1 MRILLSYFFFACSLL
16 IPSWAKLKNYPN
28 ILLITADDLGWNSLG
43 CTGNSLTG
51 ISPHLDNLAREGILI
66 ENCHIA
72 TPICGPS
79 RHALYTG
86 QFPHRTGYLGHGKQP
101 PRWWLKLKRKPVK
114 KSITSVLHDYGYMTG
129 LIGKHGTD
137 WCSFSTSPAGRN
149 EDTGMGRNPEKYYT
163 FAREFMDQANKEG
176 KPFFLSANAHDP
188 HRFWARHRD
197 ETNAWIKA
205 MMGTVNWRPFENG
218 KPYPDPLTQFAPKD
232 CPIPDSYPEAPFLR
246 SELAKYYDSVNRMDQ
261 VVGELLNALEKTGL
275 DQNTIVIF
283 LSDHGLAWDMS
294 KWSLY
299 PAGTKTPLIIRW
311 PNKIEPTQYNRN
323 SLVSVVDLAPT
334 IVEMCGLP
342 PMEGV
347 DGKSFLSLLCG
358 AGTRWERTE
367 AFSCFNYMNND
378 AELDRMVAS
387 YSPDL
392 YRKIDQYR
400 PSRALSSIKF
410 NYIWNG
416 WADGNA
422 SLPRSMLGE
431 FANFLRGNSEGS
443 EQYADRLNF
452 INHRIV
458 EELYDLRKDP
468 GCLNNLA
475 DNKDSQ
481 YLMKEFRTKM
491 VNFLRKTQDHELG
504 NYLTFLD
511 TQKKIITPQSEK
523 TFNHIREK

>member
-1 MRILLSYFFFACSLL
+1 MFLSEKKYVRILLSYFFFACSLL
-16 IPSWAKLKNYPN
+16 ITSWAKLKKYPN

-101 PRWWLKLKRKPVK
+101 PRWWLELKRKPVK
-114 KSITSVLHDYGYMTG
+114 KSITSVLHDYGYVTG

-137 WCSFSTSPAGRN
+137 WCSFSTSPAGSN
-149 EDTGMGRNPEKYYT
+149 VDTGMGRNPEKYFT
-163 FAREFMDQANKEG
+163 FAREFMDQTNKEG

-188 HRFWARHRD
+188 HRYWARHRD

-205 MMGTVNWRPFENG
+205 MMGTANWRPFENG

-261 VVGELLNALEKTGL
+261 VVGELLHALEETGL

-311 PNKIEPTQYNRN
+311 PNKIEPTQYNQK

-392 YRKIDQYR
+392 YRKMDQYR

-416 WADGNA
+416 WADGNT
-422 SLPRSMLGE
+422 SLPRSMLGD
-431 FANFLRGNSEGS
+431 FANFLRGNSERS

-475 DNKDSQ
+475 GNKNSHNV
-481 YLMKEFRTKM
+481 MKEFRTKM
-491 VNFLRKTQDHELG
+491 ANFLRKTQDHELG

-511 TQKKIITPQSEK
+511 TRQKS
-523 TFNHIREK
+523 NHSPE

>member
-1 MRILLSYFFFACSLL
+1 MFLSEKKYVRILLSYFFFACSLL
-16 IPSWAKLKNYPN
+16 ITSWAKLKKYPN

-101 PRWWLKLKRKPVK
+101 PRWWLELKRIPVK
-114 KSITSVLHDYGYMTG
+114 KSITSVLHDYGYVTG

-137 WCSFSTSPAGRN
+137 WCSFSTSPAGSN
-149 EDTGMGRNPEKYYT
+149 VDTGMGRNPEKYFT
-163 FAREFMDQANKEG
+163 FAREFMDQTNKEG

-188 HRFWARHRD
+188 HRYWARHRD
-197 ETNAWIKA
+197 ETNTWIKA
-205 MMGTVNWRPFENG
+205 MMGTANWRPFENG

-261 VVGELLNALEKTGL
+261 VVGELLHALEETGL

-311 PNKIEPTQYNRN
+311 PNKIEPTQYNQK

-334 IVEMCGLP
+334 IAEMCGLP

-392 YRKIDQYR
+392 YRKMDQYR

-416 WADGNA
+416 WADGNT
-422 SLPRSMLGE
+422 SLPRSMLGD
-431 FANFLRGNSEGS
+431 FANFLRGNSERS

-475 DNKDSQ
+475 GNKNSHNV
-481 YLMKEFRTKM
+481 MKEFRTKM
-491 VNFLRKTQDHELG
+491 ANFLRKTQDHELG

-511 TQKKIITPQSEK
+511 TRQKS
-523 TFNHIREK
+523 NHSPE

>member
-1 MRILLSYFFFACSLL
+1 MKILLSYFFFAFCFL
-16 IPSWAKLKNYPN
+16 IPSGAKLKNVPN

-51 ISPHLDNLAREGILI
+51 ISPHLDKLAHEGILI

-79 RHALYTG
+79 RYALYTG
-86 QFPHRTGYLGHGKQP
+86 QFPHRTGYLGHGQQP
-101 PRWWLKLKRKPVK
+101 PRWWHELNRNPVK
-114 KSITSVLHDYGYMTG
+114 KSITSVLHDFGYLTG

-137 WCSFSTSPAGRN
+137 WCSFSTSPAGSN
-149 EDTGMGRNPEKYYT
+149 EDTGMGRNPEKYFT
-163 FAREFMDQANKEG
+163 FAREFMDQAKKEN

-205 MMGTVNWRPFENG
+205 MMGPAQWRPLENG
-218 KPYPDPLTQFAPKD
+218 KPYPDPLTQFDPKD
-232 CPIPDSYPEAPFLR
+232 CPIPASYPEIPFLR
-246 SELAKYYDSVNRMDQ
+246 NELAKYYDSVNRMDQ
-261 VVGELLNALEKTGL
+261 VVGKLLHALEETGL
-275 DQNTIVIF
+275 DQNTVVIF

-311 PNKIEPTQYNRN
+311 PDKIEPAQYNRK

-334 IVEMCGLP
+334 VAEICGLP

-347 DGKSFLSLLCG
+347 DGRSFLSLLCEEG
-358 AGTRWERTE
+358 SRWERTE

-378 AELDRMVAS
+378 AERDHTIAS

-392 YRKIDQYR
+392 YKREDQYR
-400 PSRALSSIKF
+400 PSRALSSTDF

-416 WADGNA
+416 WSDGNA

-431 FANFLRGNSEGS
+431 FANFLRTNSEGS
-443 EQYADRLNF
+443 TQYTDRLNF
-452 INHRIV
+452 ITHRIG

-475 DNKDSQ
+475 DKKNSSHV
-481 YLMKEFRTKM
+481 LKEFRTKM

-504 NYLTFLD
+504 NYLTFLG
-511 TQKKIITPQSEK
+511 THPESINLSE
-523 TFNHIREK
+523 

>member
-1 MRILLSYFFFACSLL
+1 MRILLSYFLFACSLL
-16 IPSWAKLKNYPN
+16 IPSWAKLKKYPN

-101 PRWWLKLKRKPVK
+101 PRWWLELKRKPVK

-137 WCSFSTSPAGRN
+137 WCSFTTSPAGSN
-149 EDTGMGRNPEKYYT
+149 VDTGMGRNPEKYFT
-163 FAREFMDQANKEG
+163 FAREFMDQTNKEG

-188 HRFWARHRD
+188 HRYWARHRD
-197 ETNAWIKA
+197 ETNDWIKA
-205 MMGTVNWRPFENG
+205 MMGTANWRPFENG

-261 VVGELLNALEKTGL
+261 VVGELLHALEETGL

-311 PNKIEPTQYNRN
+311 PNKIEPTQYNKK

-334 IVEMCGLP
+334 IVDMCGLP

-378 AELDRMVAS
+378 AEMDRMVAS

-392 YRKIDQYR
+392 YRKMDQYR

-416 WADGNA
+416 WADGNT
-422 SLPRSMLGE
+422 SLPRSMLGD
-431 FANFLRGNSEGS
+431 FANFLRGNSEES
-443 EQYADRLNF
+443 EHYAERLNF
-452 INHRIV
+452 INHRIA

-475 DNKDSQ
+475 GNKNSHNV
-481 YLMKEFRTKM
+481 MKEFRTKM
-491 VNFLRKTQDHELG
+491 ANFLRKTQDHELG

-511 TQKKIITPQSEK
+511 TRQKS
-523 TFNHIREK
+523 NHPPE

>member
-1 MRILLSYFFFACSLL
+1 MFLSEKKYVRILLSYFFFACSLL
-16 IPSWAKLKNYPN
+16 ITSWAKLKKYPN

-101 PRWWLKLKRKPVK
+101 PRWWLELKRIPVK
-114 KSITSVLHDYGYMTG
+114 KSITSVLHDYGYVTG

-137 WCSFSTSPAGRN
+137 WCSFSTSPAGSN
-149 EDTGMGRNPEKYYT
+149 LDTGMGRNPEKYFT
-163 FAREFMDQANKEG
+163 FAREFMDQTNKEG

-188 HRFWARHRD
+188 HRYWARHRD
-197 ETNAWIKA
+197 ETNTWIKA
-205 MMGTVNWRPFENG
+205 MMGTANWRPFENG

-261 VVGELLNALEKTGL
+261 VVGELLHALEETGL

-311 PNKIEPTQYNRN
+311 PNKIEPTQYNQK

-334 IVEMCGLP
+334 IAEMCGLP

-392 YRKIDQYR
+392 YRKMDQYR

-416 WADGNA
+416 WADGNT
-422 SLPRSMLGE
+422 SLPRSMLGD
-431 FANFLRGNSEGS
+431 FANFLRGNSERS

-475 DNKDSQ
+475 GNKNSHNV
-481 YLMKEFRTKM
+481 MKEFRTKM
-491 VNFLRKTQDHELG
+491 ANFLRKTQDHELG

-511 TQKKIITPQSEK
+511 TRQKS
-523 TFNHIREK
+523 NHSPE